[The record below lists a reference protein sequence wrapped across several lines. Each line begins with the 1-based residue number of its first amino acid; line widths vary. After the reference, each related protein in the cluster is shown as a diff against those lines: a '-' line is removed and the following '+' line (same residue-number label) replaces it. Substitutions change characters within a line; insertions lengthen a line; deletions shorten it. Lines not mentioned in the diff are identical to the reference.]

1 MLSSVFRKPKDHIVE
16 SEKSGLF
23 YEIPCR
29 DCDAVY
35 IEEIGRSLKS
45 RKREHFD
52 AVKRMDVKKSALCQN
67 IS

>member
-1 MLSSVFRKPKDHIVE
+1 ME
-16 SEKSGLF
+16 SEKSGLV

-35 IEEIGRSLKS
+35 IVETGRSIKT

-52 AVKRMDVKKSALCQN
+52 AVKKMDTNKSALCQHIAGFN
-67 IS
+67 YFMT